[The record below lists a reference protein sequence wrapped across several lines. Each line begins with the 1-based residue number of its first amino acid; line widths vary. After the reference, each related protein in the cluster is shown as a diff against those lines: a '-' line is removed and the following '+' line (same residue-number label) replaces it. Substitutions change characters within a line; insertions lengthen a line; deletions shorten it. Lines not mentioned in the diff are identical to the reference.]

1 MAAAPLTL
9 QRLRRDR
16 LLIWLWLP
24 IGGLA
29 FFAFMAV
36 WRHVA
41 GEPPQRVVMVADIVW
56 IAVTFSLIA
65 RRTTRRCPQCNNRWL
80 RSFPWMSMKKIQ
92 CGVCGHEMP
101 EH

>member
-9 QRLRRDR
+9 KQLRADR
-16 LLIWLWLP
+16 LLVWCWLP

-29 FFAFMAV
+29 MFTLV
-36 WRHVA
+36 QGWRRFA
-41 GEPPQRVVMVADIVW
+41 GEPPPRLYMVLDIVW

-65 RRTTRRCPQCNNRWL
+65 RRTMRRCPKCNNRWL
-80 RSFPWMSMKKIQ
+80 RQFPWMSMKKVE
-92 CGVCGHEMP
+92 CRVCGHEMP